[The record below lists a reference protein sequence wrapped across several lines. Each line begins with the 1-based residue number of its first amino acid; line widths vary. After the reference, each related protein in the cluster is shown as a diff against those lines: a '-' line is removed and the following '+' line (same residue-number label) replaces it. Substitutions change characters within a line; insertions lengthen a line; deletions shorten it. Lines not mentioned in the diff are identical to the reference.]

1 MPNVSNKKV
10 DSMHIYAQQ
19 KPNNIRLRTASN
31 RESERKNQI
40 LTSAIKVFGE
50 RGFQNA
56 TISEI
61 AKNAQ
66 MGDATIYE
74 YFKSKEDLLLAI
86 PVEVTK
92 ELIPQINDHMMGVKG
107 AFNKLR
113 KFVWW
118 YLNFFENNP
127 EYGSIVLL
135 ELKTSRTYISTGAY
149 QAART
154 FYGVILDIIVEGQK
168 EGVIDKEVDVYVA
181 RSLCAGAI
189 EHIIIRWLLKDRKY
203 AVTQYADQL
212 IDLLINALKSVRP
225 DTITQQSFV
234 RRNRAP
240 SFRRQGHAS
249 ILSGRPRRRRRVRM
263 R

>member
-1 MPNVSNKKV
+1 MKL
-10 DSMHIYAQQ
+10 
-19 KPNNIRLRTASN
+19 KPNTIRNLLSTS
-31 RESERKNQI
+31 RESERKKQI
-40 LTSAIKVFGE
+40 LTSAIKVIGE

-92 ELIPQINDHMMGVKG
+92 ELIPQIDDHMMGIKG

-113 KFVWW
+113 KFIWW
-118 YLNFFENNP
+118 YLNFFEKNP

-135 ELKTSRTYISTGAY
+135 ELKTSRTYISTEAY

-154 FYGVILDIIVEGQK
+154 FYQVVLDIIIEGQE
-168 EGVIDKEVDVYVA
+168 EGAIDKEIDVYVA
-181 RSLCAGAI
+181 RSICVGAI
-189 EHIIIRWLLKDRKY
+189 EHMIIRWLLKDRKY
-203 AVTQYADQL
+203 SVTQYADQL
-212 IDLLINALKSVRP
+212 IDLLIKALKKA
-225 DTITQQSFV
+225 DTGATRENS
-234 RRNRAP
+234 ATEK
-240 SFRRQGHAS
+240 
-249 ILSGRPRRRRRVRM
+249 
-263 R
+263 